1 MSAAPL
7 GRLEKVEL
15 RRAWENEAHD
25 FTPWLAQ
32 PDNLALL
39 GKAIG
44 RDLEAHAKEQS
55 VGAFKADILCREIAT
70 DAWVIIENQLEKT
83 DHSHLGQLLTYAAGL
98 NAVTIIWVAERFTD
112 EHRAALDWLNQ
123 HTPEQIAFFGLEVEL
138 WRIGDSPLAP
148 KFNVVCKPNDWA
160 RNVVTV
166 TDTSDAKQFCRNFWE
181 GVIADL
187 QQYGFLRPETKPLAR
202 QDTRFEV
209 GWHTFFLKAYF
220 SLVKKKT
227 QGVWVSCRGP
237 HGYENYLALK
247 DHQREIENAFGDALE
262 WRPEQDRDQGALMH
276 SIIGNDANERS
287 KWPDQHAMIAEMA
300 ARLYRAVQPYVRK
313 LDTLSEEVADE

>member
-1 MSAAPL
+1 
-7 GRLEKVEL
+7 
-15 RRAWENEAHD
+15 
-25 FTPWLAQ
+25 
-32 PDNLALL
+32 
-39 GKAIG
+39 
-44 RDLEAHAKEQS
+44 
-55 VGAFKADILCREIAT
+55 
-70 DAWVIIENQLEKT
+70 
-83 DHSHLGQLLTYAAGL
+83 LGQLLTYAAGL